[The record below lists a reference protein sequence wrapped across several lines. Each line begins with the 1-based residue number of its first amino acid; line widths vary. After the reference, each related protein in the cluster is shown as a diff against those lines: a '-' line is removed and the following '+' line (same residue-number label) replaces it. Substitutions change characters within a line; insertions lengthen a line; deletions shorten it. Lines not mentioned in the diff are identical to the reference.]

1 MQQLSLSMRL
11 HCDQPH
17 SSPYLALSLVAGT
30 ASLYFFRNDALLFL
44 SWYLLILTADL
55 YERYG
60 ISYRTMA
67 GSSEE
72 GASFSTASAA
82 ASSSAPSDPAPAL
95 VLLPLELSPWPTRT
109 KDDVATTKT
118 WQSFEAPPELY
129 EIPQDERV
137 PEELLNIIRWS
148 LVQGNAREYNTDASE
163 LPADDFSHLASMI
176 TTDQESHDQELQTES
191 PYEEPQAKPR
201 NQDLQTES
209 SPQPSFKEPVEAEE
223 CNPPKDIQS
232 KNKDGKREKLRH
244 FLGIRGSIADLS
256 SEVRESLARARS
268 VKAARE
274 AKERESN
281 RTVECT
287 GCFVSPHILKHWRT
301 PESWTDHLL

>member
-17 SSPYLALSLVAGT
+17 SSLYLALSLVAST

-44 SWYLLILTADL
+44 SWYILILAADF

-67 GSSEE
+67 GSPEE
-72 GASFSTASAA
+72 GASVSTASAA

-95 VLLPLELSPWPTRT
+95 VLPPLELSPWPTRARDGEEAT
-109 KDDVATTKT
+109 KA
-118 WQSFEAPPELY
+118 WQSLEAPLELY
-129 EIPQDERV
+129 DIPQDEQV
-137 PEELLNIIRWS
+137 PEELLNIIKWS
-148 LVQGNAREYNTDASE
+148 LVRGNAREYNTGASE

-176 TTDQESHDQELQTES
+176 TTDQEPHDQELQTES
-191 PYEEPQAKPR
+191 PYEESQVEPR
-201 NQDLQTES
+201 NQDLRPES
-209 SPQPSFKEPVEAEE
+209 SPRPLFKEPVEAKE
-223 CNPPKDIQS
+223 CKSPKYTPS

-244 FLGIRGSIADLS
+244 FLGINSSITDLS
-256 SEVRESLARARS
+256 SGARESLARARS

-301 PESWTDHLL
+301 PESWTDLLL